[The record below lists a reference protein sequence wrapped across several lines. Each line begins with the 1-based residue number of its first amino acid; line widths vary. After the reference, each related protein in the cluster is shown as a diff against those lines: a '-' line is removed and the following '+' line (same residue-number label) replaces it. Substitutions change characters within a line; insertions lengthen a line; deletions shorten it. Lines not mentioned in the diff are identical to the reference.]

1 MQHIE
6 TENTQFDVLDVS
18 YGQEDIDLISYVI
31 NSDCIETVTKACIN
45 EISEKNIQDP
55 IHMLRYIQKRIVT
68 GRKLD
73 IDEEDIAT
81 GNSITGDTNFI
92 VVDRNRIVEST
103 FENIPVIDN
112 LRLTLEVQFYE
123 EVSKF

>member
-1 MQHIE
+1 M
-6 TENTQFDVLDVS
+6 
-18 YGQEDIDLISYVI
+18 
-31 NSDCIETVTKACIN
+31 
-45 EISEKNIQDP
+45 
-55 IHMLRYIQKRIVT
+55 
-68 GRKLD
+68 D

-81 GNSITGDTNFI
+81 GNPITGDTNFI
-92 VVDRNRIVEST
+92 VVDRHRLIEST